1 MAMRLF
7 GAVMDRKTSLDGLTD
22 NEHDHLHLSGA
33 CPTGSRSD
41 ARHSWRCPSGTLARL
56 RPRLAVFST
65 GIWLLGQNIASSAA
79 FCGGHDSVSCAV
91 IHLAVAPAK
100 ENPQIRRLAGLA
112 MPLNQPARFCR
123 RGLEV
128 GAGCRG
134 KTCPCGLW
142 AMSGGR
148 KLLIFAGA
156 PGGKTVQLAL
166 AGARVTAVDLSVKRL
181 KRLEQNMAQLGL
193 MVETWA
199 ADLRKI
205 APDQPFDAVL
215 LDAPYSSTGT
225 VRRHPDVLWI
235 KR

>member
-1 MAMRLF
+1 MRLF

-112 MPLNQPARFCR
+112 MPLTPPPACPVLQKGPR
-123 RGLEV
+123 V

-134 KTCPCGLW
+134 NLPVRLMGHVR
-142 AMSGGR
+142 G
-148 KLLIFAGA
+148 
-156 PGGKTVQLAL
+156 Q
-166 AGARVTAVDLSVKRL
+166 RV
-181 KRLEQNMAQLGL
+181 
-193 MVETWA
+193 
-199 ADLRKI
+199 ADLCGRARRKDSATRI
-205 APDQPFDAVL
+205 SRSPCH
-215 LDAPYSSTGT
+215 SG
-225 VRRHPDVLWI
+225 
-235 KR
+235 